1 MFGVPW
7 PMPWAHTLFKIG
19 DDLVG
24 DSAVNIR
31 VSLMSLSPSPELAKQ
46 RRCFLPVGETG
57 VCKWQGGS
65 QEPET
70 QQN

>member
-1 MFGVPW
+1 
-7 PMPWAHTLFKIG
+7 
-19 DDLVG
+19 
-24 DSAVNIR
+24 
-31 VSLMSLSPSPELAKQ
+31 MSLSPSPELAKQ